1 MYKVKKIK
9 ILKAKTSHPKK
20 QIFLIS
26 DLTYIKKNPYPNT
39 LPEDQRNTWLDAGMN
54 DPIEVI
60 QHSISPTER
69 RGVNGALYIEKK
81 YSVKKGSSRIT
92 AALEKGYDA
101 IEGIIVDD

>member
-1 MYKVKKIK
+1 MFKVKKIK

-20 QIFLIS
+20 QTFLIS

-60 QHSISPTER
+60 KHTISPPPR
-69 RGVNGALYIEKK
+69 RGVGGVLYIEKK
-81 YSVKKGSSRIT
+81 YSIKKGSSRINY
-92 AALEKGYDA
+92 ALSNGYDA
-101 IEGIIVDD
+101 IEGIIVDE